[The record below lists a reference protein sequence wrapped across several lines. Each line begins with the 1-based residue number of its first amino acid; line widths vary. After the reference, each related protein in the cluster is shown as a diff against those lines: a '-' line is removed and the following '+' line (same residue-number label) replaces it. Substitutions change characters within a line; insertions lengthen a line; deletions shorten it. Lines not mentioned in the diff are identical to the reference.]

1 MYLDV
6 QDQEGVLVGQLG
18 GSGGQG
24 SGGRSVGEYEILVCS
39 KVGRSLLWAKRVGP
53 YRVQG

>member
-24 SGGRSVGEYEILVCS
+24 SGGRSVGEYETI
-39 KVGRSLLWAKRVGP
+39 
-53 YRVQG
+53 